1 MKQLLFHL
9 LFPCFALAQYTG
21 NAGQKITLGEQT
33 SADGLVYRGVA
44 NDTNVITP
52 FSDTSAYIILDTVNS
67 KFYHYNRTTTYWSLA
82 VGGVT
87 SFSAGTTGLTPTGET
102 TGAVTLGGTL
112 AVANGG
118 TNNTSYISGA
128 VPFSNGT
135 TLTSDI
141 SKIFFDNSNNRIGFG
156 TSVPLE
162 SFHLRRNFDGASL
175 MRFDNLSTG
184 DAASA
189 RVQVINNQE
198 TISQLATFGSGFLFP
213 VFGITVANYSVLT
226 SSGTNS
232 NGLILGSVT
241 EDPVIFGTNN
251 LERMRISSDGE
262 IYVAGTTD
270 RGAYNLQV
278 NGTGVWGEGAY
289 VNGSDA
295 NIKENIVDLDSSL
308 IIVNNLK
315 PVIFNYIKESVNND
329 TKHLGFIAQDVYQT
343 LSNKDYLNSIVR
355 SDGDTLSIAYS
366 NLIPLLTKAIQE
378 QQALIKA
385 LEQRIIN
392 LENK

>member
-1 MKQLLFHL
+1 MKQLIFLL
-9 LFPCFALAQYTG
+9 LFPCLAMAQYTG

-33 SADGLVYRGVA
+33 TADGLVYRGVA